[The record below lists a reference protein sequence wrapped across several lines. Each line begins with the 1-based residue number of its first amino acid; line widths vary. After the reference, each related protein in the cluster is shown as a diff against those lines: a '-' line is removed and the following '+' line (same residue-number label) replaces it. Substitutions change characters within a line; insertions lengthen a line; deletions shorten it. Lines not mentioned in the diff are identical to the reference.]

1 MNLDFNKFRTTL
13 FPLTENQP
21 LHMSKSLLS
30 STTERERER
39 ERERAKRR
47 EIRVKSGVVGLV
59 NIL

>member
-21 LHMSKSLLS
+21 LHMAKSLQP
-30 STTERERER
+30 

-47 EIRVKSGVVGLV
+47 EIRVKSGVSEHLV
-59 NIL
+59 AKIYI